1 MGQELFWHGTYGVE
15 GHGGVHL
22 SPFRLVLEEG
32 YISEAHVCVAL
43 TLNYSASDSFYI
55 DRNSYYCYH

>member
-32 YISEAHVCVAL
+32 YISEAHVCVC
-43 TLNYSASDSFYI
+43 SP
-55 DRNSYYCYH
+55 